1 MTVPEGSIANKV
13 CSKLISTQEYSTA
26 ILPFIAYLY
35 LNIAITLYLLVYYCQ
50 ERYSFKSIR
59 L

>member
-26 ILPFIAYLY
+26 ILLFIAYLY
-35 LNIAITLYLLVYYCQ
+35 LNIAKTLYLIVCYCQ
-50 ERYSFKSIR
+50 
-59 L
+59 

>member
-13 CSKLISTQEYSTA
+13 CSKIISTREYSTA

-35 LNIAITLYLLVYYCQ
+35 LNIAITLYLIVYYCQ
-50 ERYSFKSIR
+50 
-59 L
+59 